1 MEIVKVNKEGFKK
14 ALLKAGVKET
24 EINMLKHIK
33 YIKYIKFITK
43 NINIVFT
50 DSEV

>member
-14 ALLKAGVKET
+14 ALLKTGVKET
-24 EINMLKHIK
+24 EINMLKH
-33 YIKYIKFITK
+33 IKYIKFITK